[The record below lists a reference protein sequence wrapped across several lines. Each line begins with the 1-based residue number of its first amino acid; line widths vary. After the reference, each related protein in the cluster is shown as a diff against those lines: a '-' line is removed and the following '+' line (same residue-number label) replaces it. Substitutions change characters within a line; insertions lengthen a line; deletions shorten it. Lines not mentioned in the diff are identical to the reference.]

1 METRNLKISKETAN
15 RWYNGNDTELK
26 QLALQTFPELGEKEL
41 PKSWEELEGVSGY
54 YIDDNSKIEFRRN
67 HITHKSNRNIFSTKE
82 QAEASIALAQ
92 LSQLMK
98 VYNDGW
104 VADWENDKQ
113 LKYIIRFFNNNI
125 TINCYNNYHFF
136 LAFKDEKTRDL
147 FLENF
152 RDLILTAKPL
162 LG

>member
-15 RWYNGNDTELK
+15 RWYNGSDTELK

-41 PKSWEELEGVSGY
+41 PKSWDELGEIEGYFVTRCSKVLPMWSFHRDE
-54 YIDDNSKIEFRRN
+54 DDKNVFA
-67 HITHKSNRNIFSTKE
+67 TKE

-98 VYNDGW
+98 VYNSGW
-104 VADWENDKQ
+104 EADWDVDCGKFV
-113 LKYIIRFFNNNI
+113 ITFFRNNI
-125 TINCYNNYHFF
+125 SNERYSGYHHF

-162 LG
+162 L